1 MKIIVEMSDVVKGVD
16 HFFKKMIKEFGE
28 SSIDISDVD
37 YDALLEAIQDEFNCG
52 CDGSVVDVINDLN
65 DSVGLEDFGI
75 HITL

>member
-16 HFFKKMIKEFGE
+16 NFAKFVGLRH
-28 SSIDISDVD
+28 IDISDVD

-52 CDGSVVDVINDLN
+52 CDGSIVDVIKDLN

-75 HITL
+75 RFTG